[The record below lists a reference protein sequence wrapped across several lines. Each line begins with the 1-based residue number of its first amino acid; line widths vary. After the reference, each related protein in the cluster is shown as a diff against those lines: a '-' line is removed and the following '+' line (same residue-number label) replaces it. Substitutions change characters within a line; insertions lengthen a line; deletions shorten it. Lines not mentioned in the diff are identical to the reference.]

1 MRKLLFILLA
11 WAILIGWTGPVAAT
25 PTIVSFEDF
34 PSGTFSSHTED
45 GATFSAVEGGPLRAV
60 FDMLAS
66 AATPME
72 EIRADIDGGATF
84 VSVDLGDGGGDADP
98 LFLEVYDMADSLL
111 GAASDLLPAGT
122 SGFRTLSI
130 SEPQIAYAVFGARGA
145 SGGSSIFVRT
155 FAFEPVVTIPAP
167 GGLLLAALGVGLVSS
182 LRRRIG

>member
-1 MRKLLFILLA
+1 MRKLTFILLA
-11 WAILIGWTGPVAAT
+11 WAILIAWTGPVAAT